1 MSGPAPLRS
10 THLCKAVPSAPAASA
25 QAQPARC
32 SDVWTNNQQTKSQ
45 LDLELSQEVLGK
57 ARQVI
62 R

>member
-1 MSGPAPLRS
+1 MSGPVPIRS
-10 THLCKAVPSAPAASA
+10 TPLFKAVPSAPAESA
-25 QAQPARC
+25 HAQHARC